1 MASPDSGISQH
12 GSPSMGFQIDGARVL
27 ITGGNTGIGY
37 ATAVALARKGARVV
51 ITSRDEGRGQL
62 ALDGIRRDSG
72 SEQVES
78 IGLDLA
84 SLASVRRCAEQY
96 QERFDRLDVLVN
108 NAGVALTRGPRQ
120 VTHDGLEMMFG
131 VNHVGHFLLT
141 QLLLPLI
148 RKSAPAR
155 ILNLSSAGYL
165 MAPEGLD
172 FDDLQ
177 TERSYQGFKCY
188 GHSKLANIYFT
199 LELSRRLENEGI
211 AVNAVHPGYVDTE
224 LGRLRPEDK
233 ARFVPEAREKKSKSG
248 GGGGPDLS
256 SLGTPL
262 TPEQGAATSIL
273 VASSPEVEGITGRY
287 FADGEVCPLTPV
299 GADAAAAARLW
310 SETEKLLETL

>member
-1 MASPDSGISQH
+1 MASQDSSPDQKHFDIE
-12 GSPSMGFQIDGARVL
+12 GARVL

-37 ATAVALARKGARVV
+37 ATAVALARQGASVV
-51 ITSRDEGRGQL
+51 ISSRDEGRGKL

-72 SEQVES
+72 RDDVEM

-84 SLASVRRCAEQY
+84 RLASVRRCAEEY

-120 VTHDGLEMMFG
+120 VTHDGIEMMFG

-148 RKSAPAR
+148 RGSAPAR
-155 ILNLSSAGYL
+155 IVNLSSAGYL
-165 MAPEGLD
+165 MAPNGLD

-177 TERSYQGFKCY
+177 MEKDYQGFKCY

-199 LELSRRLENEGI
+199 LELARRLEGESI
-211 AVNAVHPGYVDTE
+211 AVNAVHPGYVETE
-224 LGRLRPEDK
+224 LGHLRPEDK
-233 ARFVPEAREKKSKSG
+233 ARFVPEAREKTAKK

-256 SLGTPL
+256 ALGTPL
-262 TPEQGAATSIL
+262 TPEEGAATSIL

-287 FADGEVCPLTPV
+287 FADSEVCELTPV
-299 GADAAAAARLW
+299 GADMAAAARLW
-310 SETEKLLETL
+310 EETEKLLESL